1 METKRWWLTE
11 NSLSWWSA
19 SGIEWSEEAFGCSW
33 VRDKSFLFCF
43 FFFFWFVFMFLF
55 WAQMRPKQKVWALMS
70 YNSYTLIETRQ
81 KWNAPHAPRVWRS
94 GLCSVDCLVAAM
106 ANFMDF
112 IPILDLRSA
121 FAASDD
127 ESDSLLLVFSCT
139 LGMGDPGVSKLS
151 VFRFVF
157 LRQRVRIS
165 YY

>member
-1 METKRWWLTE
+1 
-11 NSLSWWSA
+11 
-19 SGIEWSEEAFGCSW
+19 
-33 VRDKSFLFCF
+33 
-43 FFFFWFVFMFLF
+43 
-55 WAQMRPKQKVWALMS
+55 MS
-70 YNSYTLIETRQ
+70 PYNSYTLIETRQ

-151 VFRFVF
+151 VFRYVF

-165 YY
+165 SIRPLLFQLICYYIFACCSLQKVSGVSSCLLDPSNPNLNLVETMVSVVTGFLDLQ